1 MAEWEHKEEFWQ
13 PQRIESHDM
22 TTRIHQW
29 VKEKDRAIFTTKTF
43 TRKQALNSL
52 SEEEKEKITKDNQTT
67 WHQQKACENEN
78 ITFPEF
84 LDLHCKGGWEV
95 FKISRDFRN
104 GSGTWCIFRRLV

>member
-13 PQRIESHDM
+13 PQSIESHDL
-22 TTRIHQW
+22 TTRINQW
-29 VKEKDRAIFTTKTF
+29 VKEKDRAIFTSKTF
-43 TRKQALNSL
+43 TRKQTPNSL
-52 SEEEKEKITKDNQTT
+52 SEEEREKIRKDNQKIRQQLET
-67 WHQQKACENEN
+67 WKNKN

-104 GSGTWCIFRRLV
+104 GSETWCIFRRLV